1 MDLDPIIA
9 LLVGLASLIGAAVG
23 VARLRRETPDR
34 DEARLQRS
42 VTHLEGMIDSY
53 EKDRARFLQELERE
67 RGKVEALEHEL
78 EEERNRAASVIE
90 AKQKEIDASLRRIA
104 ILEHKQQEATETIAT
119 LRRTLNKHL
128 RAPDVPEG
136 GEVA

>member
-1 MDLDPIIA
+1 MDPVSA
-9 LLVGLASLIGAAVG
+9 LFLGLAAIIGAMVG
-23 VARLRRETPDR
+23 VARLRRETPDLN
-34 DEARLQRS
+34 ESRLIRNVDQ
-42 VTHLEGMIDSY
+42 LEDMLETY

-78 EEERNRAASVIE
+78 EEERSRAKSVIE
-90 AKQKEIDASLRRIA
+90 AKQRELDKHLRRIA
-104 ILEHKQQEATETIAT
+104 ILEHKTKENEETIST

-128 RAPDVPEG
+128 RTPDVPEG

>member
-1 MDLDPIIA
+1 MDPVTALIVGIA
-9 LLVGLASLIGAAVG
+9 ALVTAAVG
-23 VARLRRETPDR
+23 AARLRRETPDLN
-34 DEARLQRS
+34 ESRLLRNVDQ
-42 VTHLEGMIDSY
+42 LEDMLATY

-67 RGKVEALEHEL
+67 RGKVETLEHEL
-78 EEERNRAASVIE
+78 ESERQRAKTVIE
-90 AKQKEIDASLRRIA
+90 EKQAELDRSLRKIA
-104 ILEHKQQEATETIAT
+104 ILEHKTKEHEETIST